1 MIMIDAN
8 KANKCSINADLI
20 YVMIN
25 LKNTLFNETM
35 VDKQEC
41 F

>member
-8 KANKCSINADLI
+8 KANKCSINVDLI
-20 YVMIN
+20 YIMIN
-25 LKNTLFNETM
+25 LKNTLSNETM